1 MSLTDQDKQ
10 LLSDIVGALST
21 AIAQVCR
28 SLEQQPKGEIS
39 RRPIS
44 VAIQEAAGRLPANL
58 ENGQAIKT
66 ILTNISAEL
75 DGRPTTP
82 VRFL

>member
-28 SLEQQPKGEIS
+28 SLELQQQGKIS

-44 VAIQEAAGRLPANL
+44 VAIQDAAGRLPANL

-66 ILTNISAEL
+66 ILANISAEL
-75 DGRPTTP
+75 DGYLTTP